1 MLEENLTEQI
11 IGAAIDV
18 HRYWGPGLYE
28 EIYEKSLCR
37 ELDLREIKFQNQLSI
52 PLIYKDFKVGDDL
65 KVDVFVANKVES
77 LKDDGKPHDYAVL
90 GASRLSEFGVGFNQ
104 VELDCRNIPKGGEIG
119 LYWIDAE
126 GIEAPYL

>member
-65 KVDVFVANKVES
+65 KVDVFVANKV
-77 LKDDGKPHDYAVL
+77 V
-90 GASRLSEFGVGFNQ
+90 
-104 VELDCRNIPKGGEIG
+104 VELKAVSNLLPVHTAQLITYMKLLKAKIG
-119 LYWIDAE
+119 LLINFNVPTLKN
-126 GIEAPYL
+126 GLKRIVL

>member
-37 ELDLREIKFQNQLSI
+37 ELDLR
-52 PLIYKDFKVGDDL
+52 
-65 KVDVFVANKVES
+65 
-77 LKDDGKPHDYAVL
+77 
-90 GASRLSEFGVGFNQ
+90 
-104 VELDCRNIPKGGEIG
+104 
-119 LYWIDAE
+119 
-126 GIEAPYL
+126 